1 MSKTVFGTP
10 LVVRWGCNMGI
21 PIGGSTGQ
29 LLCVGMDGADA
40 LYGGSK
46 KVKNGFW
53 DALDSAL
60 YGCEKRWLPINV
72 KNHF

>member
-40 LYGGSK
+40 LYGGSI

-60 YGCEKRWLPINV
+60 YGCEKRRLPINV